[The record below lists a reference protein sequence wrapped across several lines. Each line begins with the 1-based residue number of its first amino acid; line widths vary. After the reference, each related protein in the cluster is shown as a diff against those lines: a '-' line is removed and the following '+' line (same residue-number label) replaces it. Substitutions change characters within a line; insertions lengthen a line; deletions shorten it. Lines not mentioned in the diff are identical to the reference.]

1 MLTRIK
7 KRSALL
13 LTVAVVCAT
22 VAIVPQSAGASASKN
37 PNLGTAASNHTPP
50 ASLTAMSACP
60 GSSAPAAG
68 FTDTTST
75 DVDCI
80 KMFGIT
86 QGTTA
91 TTYGPD
97 ESIPRWQMALFI
109 HRMFT
114 PTSMLAAGTTAVPA
128 FTDISGLSADIQA
141 AINALASHGIT
152 VGTSATTFSPDD
164 NVTRAEMALFL
175 FRFAQI
181 VGAYDDATPS
191 GITMNIATSTYNY
204 VDINTQSFEA
214 MEAIIGLYNAGV
226 TGETCTATTVA
237 ATGGGSCGTTYRPN
251 ADITRAEMAS
261 MLKELLDHTN
271 ARPAGA
277 TTQPTTASGVAGTI
291 ATTISYRNADFT
303 PVVSGIVDEFYQVRN
318 DTSATTAAA
327 SVPFVALSGLCNGST
342 GGVNTAAGTLCVMT
356 TGDKVT
362 GSKGNVAGTSQPL
375 VAAST
380 GRWWVWTGAQGS
392 QYIDGTTSTGF
403 NYDNAVAASAT
414 ASTFAATS
422 KPSFGT
428 TNAFSCNASGEAL
441 VTANDGICTRA
452 GEARTITVALASA
465 TGAAVADGYT
475 VKFAH
480 QKVDYLDNITN
491 TTTYVA
497 GGSTNPTY
505 TITCGA
511 DNSATTLGAIGAGG
525 ALDYWESHHVTV
537 SFATAAGGSGLP
549 TGASAPTQTYPDA
562 YGKHNST
569 MNVTC
574 DDAARAYTPTQ
585 AVGETLSISD
595 NTIAV
600 SAAGSLA
607 SITATAYDQYGT
619 GVAGKTVQFQSNTA
633 TAIAA
638 APGAV
643 NVAVL
648 TTGADGTA
656 TLSAVVCTAAGT
668 VAWSVETDTGVMD
681 DIAATAAG
689 AGAVEGTTIYC
700 TTALADGYYA
710 AATAATQVSVI
721 TVNATTGNIDGGVIN
736 ICLQNSGLLGADATA
751 QCTGDLAET
760 RLVVENNE
768 TGGTGLDHNLDSL
781 TNTAADLAVV
791 TSTTGADFV
800 VTITFPAN
808 TGVWFVTVPKCTL
821 NDGGATGTTCLVSHT
836 TPGVTNNVVT
846 LIEDDAASGE
856 LVIRTVEKVST
867 GAGATVDHTRF
878 RTIAHDSGDSFN
890 LAGSTAAEKIPGAT
904 QAQFQ
909 TAVTLAAAQPVII
922 VSARTGA
929 LTTGVSHFHLTTS

>member
-37 PNLGTAASNHTPP
+37 PNLGTATSNHTPP
-50 ASLTAMSACP
+50 ASLTAYSACP

-80 KMFGIT
+80 KMFGVT

-114 PTSMLAAGTTAVPA
+114 PTGMLAAGLTAVPA
-128 FTDISGLSADIQA
+128 FTDISGLSAEIQA

-191 GITMNIATSTYNY
+191 GITMNIAGSTYNY

-214 MEAIIGLYNAGV
+214 MEAVIGLYNAGV
-226 TGETCTATTVA
+226 TGETCTATTVT

-277 TTQPTTASGVAGTI
+277 TIQPTTASGVAGTI

-342 GGVNTAAGTLCVMT
+342 GGVNTAGGTLCVMT

-403 NYDNAVAASAT
+403 NYDNAVAATAT

-422 KPSFGT
+422 KPSFGVH
-428 TNAFSCNASGEAL
+428 NAFKCDASGEAL
-441 VTANDGICTRA
+441 VTANDGVCTRP
-452 GEARTITVALASA
+452 GEARTITVALASS
-465 TGAAVADGYT
+465 TGAAVVDGYT

-511 DNSATTLGAIGAGG
+511 DNSATVNGAIGAT
-525 ALDYWESHHVTV
+525 ASYFESHHVTV
-537 SFATAAGGSGLP
+537 SFGTAALGSGLP
-549 TGASAPTQTYPDA
+549 ATAGSPTQTYPDT

-574 DDAARAYTPTQ
+574 DDAVRAYTPTQ
-585 AVGETLSISD
+585 AVGESLSISD

-619 GVAGKTVQFQSNTA
+619 GVAGKTVQFQSNTS
-633 TAIAA
+633 TNIAGPA
-638 APGAV
+638 GVA

-700 TTALADGYYA
+700 TTPLADGYYA
-710 AATAATQVSVI
+710 AATLANQVSVI
-721 TVNATTGNIDGGVIN
+721 TINATTGNIDGGVLS
-736 ICLQNSGLLGADATA
+736 ICLQNEGGLGNDATA
-751 QCTGDLAET
+751 QCASDIAEAK
-760 RLVVENNE
+760 LVVSANE
-768 TGGTGLDHNLDSL
+768 HGDASIDEELDGLSNTPANLDVVETTGGANH
-781 TNTAADLAVV
+781 VI
-791 TSTTGADFV
+791 
-800 VTITFPAN
+800 TITFPVN
-808 TGVWFVTVPKCTL
+808 TGQWFVTVPKCTL
-821 NDGGATGTTCLVSHT
+821 NDGGASGTTCLVTHS
-836 TPGVTNNVVT
+836 TPGVTENVVT
-846 LIEDDAASGE
+846 FIEDDAASGE
-856 LVIRTVEKVST
+856 LVIRTIQKVAN
-867 GAGATVDHTRF
+867 GAGAAVVLTKH
-878 RTIAHDSGDSFN
+878 RTLTHDSGDSFN
-890 LAGSTAAEKIPGAT
+890 LTGSTAAEKIPGAT

-909 TAVTLAAAQPVII
+909 TALTAAAGPLVFV

-929 LTTGVSHFHLTTS
+929 LTTGVSHFQLTTS

>member
-1 MLTRIK
+1 M
-7 KRSALL
+7 
-13 LTVAVVCAT
+13 
-22 VAIVPQSAGASASKN
+22 
-37 PNLGTAASNHTPP
+37 
-50 ASLTAMSACP
+50 
-60 GSSAPAAG
+60 SSAPAAG

-86 QGTTA
+86 QGTSA

-114 PTSMLAAGTTAVPA
+114 PTSMAAAGLTAVPA

-152 VGTSATTFSPDD
+152 LGKTATTFAPND

-175 FRFAQI
+175 YRFAQI
-181 VGAYDDATPS
+181 VGTYDDATPS
-191 GITMNIATSTYNY
+191 GITMSIASGSFNY
-204 VDINTQSFEA
+204 SDIAGQSFEA

-226 TGETCTATTVA
+226 TGETCTSVTA
-237 ATGGGSCGTTYRPN
+237 ALGACGTSYRPS
-251 ADITRAEMAS
+251 ADMTRAEMAS

-277 TTQPTTASGVAGTI
+277 TIQPTTASGVAGTI

-342 GGVNTAAGTLCVMT
+342 GGVNTAAGTLCVLT

-362 GSKGNVAGTSQPL
+362 TGKGNIAGTSQPL

-380 GRWWVWTGAQGS
+380 GRWWVWTGAQGA

-403 NYDNAVAASAT
+403 NYDNAVPATAT

-422 KPSFGT
+422 KPSFGV
-428 TNAFSCNASGEAL
+428 TNAFKCDASGEAL
-441 VTANDGICTRA
+441 VTNNDGLCTRP
-452 GEARTITVALASA
+452 GESRTITVALASA

-480 QKVDYLDNITN
+480 QKIDYLDNITN
-491 TTTYVA
+491 TTTYVT

-505 TITCGA
+505 TIACGA
-511 DNSATTLGAIGAGG
+511 DNSATVNGAIGAT
-525 ALDYWESHHVTV
+525 ASYFESHHVTV

-549 TGASAPTQTYPDA
+549 TGAGAPTQTYPDA
-562 YGKHNST
+562 YGKHNSI

-574 DDAARAYTPTQ
+574 DDAVRAYTPTQ

-619 GVAGKTVQFQSNTA
+619 GVAGITAQFQSNTS
-633 TAIAA
+633 TAVTAA
-638 APGAV
+638 AGV
-643 NVAVL
+643 TNVAVL

-668 VAWSVETDTGVMD
+668 VAWNVETDTGVMD

-689 AGAVEGTTIYC
+689 AAAAEGTTIYC
-700 TTALADGYYA
+700 TTALADGYYV
-710 AATAATQVSVI
+710 AATAATQISTVTIDDANGDLTAGALSVCI
-721 TVNATTGNIDGGVIN
+721 QNAA
-736 ICLQNSGLLGADATA
+736 LLGSDATPQCTADVAFNKLIAAADQSGHAVDSIETKLEALSNLPADTNVVQADA
-751 QCTGDLAET
+751 G
-760 RLVVENNE
+760 
-768 TGGTGLDHNLDSL
+768 
-781 TNTAADLAVV
+781 NTSV
-791 TSTTGADFV
+791 T
-800 VTITFPAN
+800 TITFPAN
-808 TGVWFVTVPKCTL
+808 TGVWFVTIGKCTL
-821 NDGGATGTTCLVSHT
+821 MTSTTQRTCVVAHS

-846 LIEDDAASGE
+846 FIEDDAASGE
-856 LVIRTVEKVST
+856 LVVRTVEKVAD
-867 GAGATVDHTRF
+867 GAGATVDWTRY
-878 RTIAHDSGDSFN
+878 RTITHDSTDSWN
-890 LAGSTAAEKIPGAT
+890 LSGSTAAENIPGAT

-909 TAVTLAAAQPVII
+909 TAVTAATGTPVIV

-929 LTTGVSHFHLTTS
+929 LTSGVSHFHLTTS

>member
-1 MLTRIK
+1 M
-7 KRSALL
+7 
-13 LTVAVVCAT
+13 
-22 VAIVPQSAGASASKN
+22 
-37 PNLGTAASNHTPP
+37 
-50 ASLTAMSACP
+50 
-60 GSSAPAAG
+60 SSAPAAG

-86 QGTTA
+86 QGTSA

-114 PTSMLAAGTTAVPA
+114 PTSMAAAGLTAVPA

-152 VGTSATTFSPDD
+152 LGKTATTFAPND

-175 FRFAQI
+175 YRFAQI
-181 VGAYDDATPS
+181 VGTYDDATPS
-191 GITMNIATSTYNY
+191 GITMSIASGSFNY
-204 VDINTQSFEA
+204 SDIAGQSFEA

-226 TGETCTATTVA
+226 TGETCTSVTA
-237 ATGGGSCGTTYRPN
+237 ALGACGTSYRPS
-251 ADITRAEMAS
+251 ADMTRAEMAS

-277 TTQPTTASGVAGTI
+277 TIQPTTASGVAGTI

-342 GGVNTAAGTLCVMT
+342 GGVNTAAGTLCVLT

-362 GSKGNVAGTSQPL
+362 TGKGNIAGTSQPL

-380 GRWWVWTGAQGS
+380 GRWWVWTGAQGA

-403 NYDNAVAASAT
+403 NYDNAVPATAA

-422 KPSFGT
+422 KPSFGV
-428 TNAFSCNASGEAL
+428 TNAFKCDASGEAL
-441 VTANDGICTRA
+441 VTNNDGLCTRP
-452 GEARTITVALASA
+452 GESRTITVALASA

-480 QKVDYLDNITN
+480 QKIDYLDNITN
-491 TTTYVA
+491 TTTYVT

-505 TITCGA
+505 TIACGA
-511 DNSATTLGAIGAGG
+511 DNSATVNGAIGAT
-525 ALDYWESHHVTV
+525 ASYFESHHVTV

-549 TGASAPTQTYPDA
+549 TGAGAPTQTYPDA
-562 YGKHNST
+562 YGKHNSI

-574 DDAARAYTPTQ
+574 DDAVRAYTPTQ

-619 GVAGKTVQFQSNTA
+619 GVAGITAQFQSNTS
-633 TAIAA
+633 TAVTAA
-638 APGAV
+638 AGV
-643 NVAVL
+643 TNVAVL

-668 VAWSVETDTGVMD
+668 VAWNVETDTGVMD

-689 AGAVEGTTIYC
+689 AAAAEGTTIYC
-700 TTALADGYYA
+700 TTALADGYYV
-710 AATAATQVSVI
+710 AATAATQVSTI
-721 TVNATTGNIDGGVIN
+721 TINDVTADIDEGVIN
-736 ICLQNSGLLGADATA
+736 ICIQNSGLLGNDATA
-751 QCTGDLAET
+751 QCTGNLAES
-760 RLVVENNE
+760 RLVIEANEAGDTGIDKNIDDLNN
-768 TGGTGLDHNLDSL
+768 TPA
-781 TNTAADLAVV
+781 NTDVVV
-791 TSTTGADFV
+791 TAPSSNIV
-800 VTITFPAN
+800 ITISFPAN
-808 TGVWFVTVPKCTL
+808 TGVWYVTVPTCTL
-821 NDGGATGTTCLVSHT
+821 ADGGVAATCTVGATTA
-836 TPGVTNNVVT
+836 GVTNNVVT

-856 LVIRTVEKVST
+856 LVIRTVEKVSN
-867 GAGATVDHTRF
+867 GLGATVDHTRY
-878 RTIAHDSGDSFN
+878 RTITHDSTDSWN
-890 LAGSTAAEKIPGAT
+890 LSGSTAAENIPGAT

-909 TAVTLAAAQPVII
+909 TAVTLASGTPVIV

-929 LTTGVSHFHLTTS
+929 LTSGVSHFHLTTS